1 MPTYRDAA
9 IVLRGYSFG
18 EADRVIVLLTQD
30 HGKVRA
36 VAKGVRKTT
45 SKFGARLEPM
55 SHVEVQLH
63 RGRELDIVQQ
73 VSLVETYRG
82 LRASL
87 ESLTDALSM
96 CEAVDRMCHDREPVQ
111 PVYRALVGAIRTLD
125 RERNEL
131 VLGAFLLRLL
141 ALDGVGPSGDECAT
155 CGGPLGER
163 PAGFNVA
170 RGGAECASCHR
181 GVRMSPSAGD
191 LMQLVLSGRIGEALA
206 RAAQPTSD
214 AARASREV
222 TMIARSAAEHHLEKR
237 LRAMSVFEP
246 SQPADESFDRPSAE
260 R

>member
-1 MPTYRDAA
+1 MSVYRDHA
-9 IVLRGYSFG
+9 IVLGSHKFG
-18 EADRVIVLLTQD
+18 EADRVVVMLSET
-30 HGKVRA
+30 HGKIRA
-36 VAKGVRKTT
+36 VAKGVRKTK
-45 SKFGARLEPM
+45 SSIGARLEPM

-73 VSLVETYRG
+73 VTLVETYRG

-170 RGGAECASCHR
+170 RGGAECATCHR
-181 GVRMSPSAGD
+181 GVRLSPTAGE

-206 RAAQPTSD
+206 RAAQATSD
-214 AARASREV
+214 ASRASREV
-222 TMIARSAAEHHLEKR
+222 TMIARSAAEHHLERR

-246 SQPADESFDRPSAE
+246 SHPSDSSFESPPADR
-260 R
+260 

>member
-18 EADRVIVLLTQD
+18 EADRIVVLLTQD

-55 SHVEVQLH
+55 SHIEVQLH

-82 LRASL
+82 MRSSL

-125 RERNEL
+125 RERNGL
-131 VLGAFLLRLL
+131 VLGAFLFRLL
-141 ALDGVGPSGDECAT
+141 GIDGVGPGTDECVTCGGDPGERIAGLNVIRGGIECAT
-155 CGGPLGER
+155 
-163 PAGFNVA
+163 
-170 RGGAECASCHR
+170 CHR
-181 GVRMSPSAGD
+181 GVRLSPVAAD
-191 LMQLVLSGRIGEALA
+191 LIRLVLDGRIGEALA
-206 RAAQPTSD
+206 RSASASAD
-214 AARASREV
+214 MLRASNEV
-222 TMIARSAAEHHLEKR
+222 TMIARSAMEHHLEKR
-237 LRAMSVFEP
+237 LRAMSVFDP
-246 SQPADESFDRPSAE
+246 SRPADEHPGDY
-260 R
+260 